1 MHWFSSFMRQ
11 QRLDTA
17 GECLP
22 LVHPDFPVVIC
33 WRPKSA
39 CTTLLK
45 WFLFHTGLQEE
56 SLTYSKWP
64 HDYREQILFASPGYS
79 QLCIDALV
87 AKDRLIVKAIRD
99 PARRVVS
106 NFLQV
111 IRNLSVGNISSW
123 PDIAAWK
130 QSMRLGDQVGL
141 SFHQFMRYILD
152 RRGAGHALDA
162 HLCVQWCPIQDSR
175 VDEFMPVENLTDELR
190 TLERRLGLPPSP
202 LNDLVQSVH
211 HNVPTPANRWERGAI
226 HAVLTPAL
234 LKQFGTPSA
243 DVFLDEETVG
253 LIGQVYSEDYTAYG
267 MFYDP
272 AAPASFALRHQR
284 G

>member
-1 MHWFSSFMRQ
+1 MRQ
-11 QRLDTA
+11 QQPDTI

-22 LVHPDFPVVIC
+22 LMHPDFPVVIC

-45 WFLFHTGLQEE
+45 WFLFHAGLQKEALACSE
-56 SLTYSKWP
+56 WP
-64 HDYREQILFASPGYS
+64 HDYREQILCASPGYS
-79 QLCIDALV
+79 EACIDALFF
-87 AKDRLIVKAIRD
+87 KEKLIIKAIRD
-99 PARRVVS
+99 PARRAVS

-111 IRNLSVGNISSW
+111 IRNLSVGSISSW

-130 QSMRLGDQVGL
+130 QSMKLGDQVGL

-152 RRGAGHALDA
+152 RRGAGHALDF
-162 HLCVQWCPIQDSR
+162 HLRVQWCPFQDSR
-175 VDEFMPVENLTDELR
+175 VDEFLLVENLTDELR

-211 HNVPTPANRWERGAI
+211 HNVPTPANRWELGATTT
-226 HAVLTPAL
+226 VLTPAI
-234 LKQFGTPSA
+234 LKQFGIPGA
-243 DVFLDEETVG
+243 EVFLDEETMR
-253 LIGQVYSEDYTAYG
+253 LIAQAYSEDYAAYG

-272 AAPASFALRHQR
+272 DRPPCV
-284 G
+284 

>member
-1 MHWFSSFMRQ
+1 LR
-11 QRLDTA
+11 
-17 GECLP
+17 
-22 LVHPDFPVVIC
+22 
-33 WRPKSA
+33 
-39 CTTLLK
+39 

-56 SLTYSKWP
+56 SLSYSKWP

-79 QLCIDALV
+79 QLCIDALF

-152 RRGAGHALDA
+152 RKGAGHALDA

-234 LKQFGTPSA
+234 LKQFGTPST

-253 LIGQVYSEDYTAYG
+253 LIVQAYSEDYTAYG
-267 MFYDP
+267 MFYGSDRP
-272 AAPASFALRHQR
+272 LVPDRPLCLSSWRST
-284 G
+284 